1 MLYTR
6 RGCRMSPGVSRC
18 YELQPDP
25 YDYTQRKSIR
35 ICLFTNVE
43 NAGELRAKLRTGDL
57 DAALV
62 RAELVLEP
70 FLFLAAAEK
79 AVYQYAHNR
88 MSTRSLAAELI
99 YSLSPSRNISDSL
112 NTFGVA
118 ENSKTILA
126 AVFDDEKGSKMKKL
140 AKQIKGQA
148 VHLNFLRNVANLKLI
163 KRIYKINDPSITL
176 ENIDEEILTRLVS
189 KEYIS

>member
-1 MLYTR
+1 
-6 RGCRMSPGVSRC
+6 MSPGVSRC

-25 YDYTQRKSIR
+25 YDYTQRRAIR
-35 ICLFTNVE
+35 ICLFVDVE
-43 NAGELRAKLRTGDL
+43 NASELRGKLRTGEI

-62 RAELVLEP
+62 RAELIIEP
-70 FLFLAAAEK
+70 FLFLAAANK

-118 ENSKTILA
+118 ENSRTILA
-126 AVFDDEKGSKMKKL
+126 AVYDDEKGSKMKKL
-140 AKQIKGQA
+140 AKQIKGRA
-148 VHLNFLRNVANLKLI
+148 VPLDYLKEISNFKLI
-163 KRIYKINDPSITL
+163 RRAYKIYDPSITL
-176 ENIDEEILTRLVS
+176 DNIDEEILTRMIT
-189 KEYIS
+189 KECIS